1 VDGGLSLDTPTMI
14 RVLKKL
20 RSSIVIPMHWF
31 GRSSLNVFLREMSND
46 FDIQE
51 ADGNSIE
58 VSLRTLPSRPTVV
71 VLLPGYQLEPDE

>member
-1 VDGGLSLDTPTMI
+1 
-14 RVLKKL
+14 
-20 RSSIVIPMHWF
+20 
-31 GRSSLNVFLREMSND
+31 VFLREMSND